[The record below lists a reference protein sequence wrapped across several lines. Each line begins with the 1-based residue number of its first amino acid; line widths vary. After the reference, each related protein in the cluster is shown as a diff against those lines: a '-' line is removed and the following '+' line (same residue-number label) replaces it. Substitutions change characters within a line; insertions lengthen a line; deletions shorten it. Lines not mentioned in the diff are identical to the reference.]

1 MWLLLRLLITAV
13 ALFVA
18 TAVIP
23 GIQLLAGTTL
33 AKVGGRQAARA
44 VPHHRILA
52 SVLGR
57 DHRRSGQLAAL
68 GERRHEKD
76 AH

>member
-23 GIQLLAGTTL
+23 GIQLLAGTKHH
-33 AKVGGRQAARA
+33 AGRAAAREA
-44 VPHHRILA
+44 RTLVP
-52 SVLGR
+52 
-57 DHRRSGQLAAL
+57 
-68 GERRHEKD
+68 
-76 AH
+76 